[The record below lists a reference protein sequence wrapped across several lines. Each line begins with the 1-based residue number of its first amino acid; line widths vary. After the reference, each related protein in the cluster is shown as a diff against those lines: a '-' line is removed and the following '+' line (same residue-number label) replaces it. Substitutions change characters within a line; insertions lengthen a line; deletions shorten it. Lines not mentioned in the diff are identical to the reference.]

1 MTTRYTV
8 APVRRT
14 HFGLIVLFLI
24 CLVAALGFYR
34 GWFTVSEHREAV
46 SNKVDVNL
54 KVDADKMKH
63 DVRNA
68 TDKTEQKAS
77 ELSNKLKQEAKDI
90 KGRVS
95 NK

>member
-1 MTTRYTV
+1 MRTRYTM
-8 APVRRT
+8 APVRRS
-14 HFGLIVLFLI
+14 HIGLIVLLFI

-34 GWFTVSEHREAV
+34 GWFTVSEHREAI

-54 KVDADKMKH
+54 KVDTDKMKN

>member
-1 MTTRYTV
+1 
-8 APVRRT
+8 
-14 HFGLIVLFLI
+14 
-24 CLVAALGFYR
+24 LVAALGFYR

-54 KVDADKMKH
+54 KVDTDKMKN

-68 TDKTEQKAS
+68 TDKTEQKAT

>member
-1 MTTRYTV
+1 MTTRYTM
-8 APVRRT
+8 APVRRS
-14 HFGLIVLFLI
+14 HIGLIVLLLI

-34 GWFTVSEHREAV
+34 GWFTVSEHREAI

-54 KVDADKMKH
+54 KVDTDKMKN
-63 DVRNA
+63 DVRHA

-77 ELSNKLKQEAKDI
+77 ELSSKLKQEAKDI
-90 KGRVS
+90 KGRIS

>member
-8 APVRRT
+8 VPVRRT
-14 HFGLIVLFLI
+14 HIGLIVALLI

-54 KVDADKMKH
+54 KVDTDKMKH